1 LITSE
6 NEAGGFIWICSSP
19 FFVSTRVS
27 ADRPVAGQMLS
38 TQRVANVSA
47 LIVLIAP
54 NPDIK
59 VKKIIGQYP
68 KKCRSVSGAFDVKL
82 NFLWH

>member
-1 LITSE
+1 
-6 NEAGGFIWICSSP
+6 
-19 FFVSTRVS
+19 
-27 ADRPVAGQMLS
+27 MLS